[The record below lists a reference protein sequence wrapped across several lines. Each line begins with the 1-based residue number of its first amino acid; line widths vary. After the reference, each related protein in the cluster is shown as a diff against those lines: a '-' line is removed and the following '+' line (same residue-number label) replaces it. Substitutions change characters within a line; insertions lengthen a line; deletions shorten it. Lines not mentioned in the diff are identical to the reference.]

1 MPSPRPPQ
9 PTRYAIQK
17 ARGKG
22 WKTLE
27 VGEEL
32 AHAKARFDRMVGVN
46 PRAYFRLIQLDYN
59 ADSAYEGMEFNW
71 MLIELHDPTKGGS
84 TKAGP
89 TRGASVRPVPKP
101 VPTVPRKPTGGRKA
115 REPVALPLRIYLA
128 VILIGTLAGALAY
141 LHFVGSR

>member
-9 PTRYAIQK
+9 PTRFAIQK

-32 AHAKARFDRMVGVN
+32 AHAKARFDQMVGIN

-71 MLIELHDPTKGGS
+71 TLIELYDPTKGGP
-84 TKAGP
+84 TKGG
-89 TRGASVRPVPKP
+89 RIRPAPKP
-101 VPTVPRKPTGGRKA
+101 APSTAGKPKGKRKSA
-115 REPVALPLRIYLA
+115 EPVALPLRIYLT

-141 LHFVGSR
+141 LHFAGGR